1 MSDERARAAV
11 QRSPAVI
18 WDRVDGAVTLCNPET
33 AELFRLNETGGVIW
47 ELCDGRTVGEILTA
61 VAARYPSVRRERLE
75 GTVHEYLAMLS
86 GEGLIQD
93 PSPGAP

>member
-1 MSDERARAAV
+1 MIADGAIV

-33 AELFRLNETGGVIW
+33 AELFRLNEAGGMIW
-47 ELCDGRTVGEILTA
+47 ELCDGRTREEILIA
-61 VAARYPSVRRERLE
+61 VAARYPSVPRERIE
-75 GTVHEYLAMLS
+75 GTIHEYLAMLA

-93 PSPGAP
+93 LPSGRNP